1 MYLLNLGYQEIR
13 SAKFMSNS
21 LPGDM
26 TKNRPFY
33 TSVKNEEEI
42 FKKCHQA
49 KLPLILKGPTGCGK
63 SRFVD
68 AMAFDLNL
76 PIVTVA
82 CNEDTSATDLIGRF
96 LIKGNETVWQDGP
109 LTRAVRTGAL
119 LYLDEV
125 VEARE
130 DVIVLIH
137 SLSDYR
143 RILYID
149 ALTESVQCPESF
161 QLILSYNP
169 GYQKSFKDLKPST
182 KQRFVSIEFG
192 YAKPDVEAKIVM
204 TESGLEEKQCRALV
218 ALANKIRSLAEL
230 SLAES
235 VSTRLLVNAA
245 ILIKAGVESRSACEV
260 AIANALSD
268 DHDVIRAIN
277 DLISLYL

>member
-1 MYLLNLGYQEIR
+1 
-13 SAKFMSNS
+13 MSNS

-68 AMAFDLNL
+68 AMAFDLKL

-143 RILYID
+143 RVIYID
-149 ALTESVQCPESF
+149 ALTESIQCPENF

-192 YAKPDVEAKIVM
+192 YAKPDIEAKIVM
-204 TESGLEEKQCRALV
+204 TESGLEEKLCRALV
-218 ALANKIRSLAEL
+218 ALASKIRSLAEL

-245 ILIKAGVESRSACEV
+245 ILIKAGVEIRSACEV
-260 AIANALSD
+260 AISNALSD
-268 DHDVIRAIN
+268 DRDVVRAIN

>member
-1 MYLLNLGYQEIR
+1 
-13 SAKFMSNS
+13 MSNA
-21 LPGDM
+21 LPGDFLLA
-26 TKNRPFY
+26 RPFY
-33 TSVKNEEEI
+33 SNVKNEEDV
-42 FKKCHQA
+42 FKRCHQA
-49 KLPLILKGPTGCGK
+49 KLPVILKGPTGCGK

-68 AMAFDLNL
+68 AMAFDLKL
-76 PIVTVA
+76 PVVTVA

-109 LTRAVRTGAL
+109 LTRAVKTGAL

-143 RILYID
+143 RELYLD
-149 ALTESVQCPESF
+149 ALSERIKAPESF

-169 GYQKSFKDLKPST
+169 GYQKSFKELKPST

-192 YAKPDVEAKIVM
+192 YAKPEIEAKILRE
-204 TESGLEEKQCRALV
+204 ESKLDEKRCKSLV
-218 ALANKIRSLAEL
+218 SLANKIRSLHEL

-245 ILIKAGVESRSACEV
+245 ILINSGLNERQACEV
-260 AIANALSD
+260 AISNALSD
-268 DHDVIRAIN
+268 DQDAVKAIN

>member
-1 MYLLNLGYQEIR
+1 MNSNLPDNTNF
-13 SAKFMSNS
+13 S
-21 LPGDM
+21 
-26 TKNRPFY
+26 RPFY
-33 TSVKNEEEI
+33 NNVRNEEDV
-42 FKKCHQA
+42 FKRCHQA

-68 AMAFDLNL
+68 AMAFDLKL
-76 PIVTVA
+76 PLITVA

-149 ALTESVQCPESF
+149 ALSEKIVAPNSF

-169 GYQKSFKDLKPST
+169 GYQKSFKELKPST

-192 YAKPDVEAKIVM
+192 YAKPDIEAKIIRA
-204 TESGLEEKQCRALV
+204 ESELDEKRCRSLV
-218 ALANKIRSLAEL
+218 SLANKIRSLHEL

-245 ILIKAGVESRSACEV
+245 ILINSGLNEREACEV
-260 AIANALSD
+260 AISNALSD
-268 DHDVIRAIN
+268 DQDVIRALN
-277 DLISLYL
+277 DLVSLYM

>member
-1 MYLLNLGYQEIR
+1 M
-13 SAKFMSNS
+13 
-21 LPGDM
+21 
-26 TKNRPFY
+26 NRPFY
-33 TSVKNEEEI
+33 TTVKNEEEI

-68 AMAFDLNL
+68 AMAFDLKL
-76 PIVTVA
+76 PIITVA

-109 LTRAVRTGAL
+109 LTRAVKTGAL

-149 ALTESVQCPESF
+149 ATSESIHAPDSF

-182 KQRFVSIEFG
+182 KQRFVSIEFD
-192 YAKPDVEAKIVM
+192 YAKPDIEAKIVM
-204 TESGLEEKQCRALV
+204 AESGLEERMSKSLV
-218 ALANKIRSLAEL
+218 MLANKIRALHEL

-245 ILIKAGVESRSACEV
+245 ILIKSGVEARSACEV
-260 AIANALSD
+260 AISNSLSD
-268 DHDVIRAIN
+268 DRDVIKAIN
-277 DLISLYL
+277 ELVSLYL

>member
-1 MYLLNLGYQEIR
+1 M
-13 SAKFMSNS
+13 
-21 LPGDM
+21 
-26 TKNRPFY
+26 NRPFY
-33 TSVKNEEEI
+33 TNVKNEEEI

-68 AMAFDLNL
+68 AMAFDLKL
-76 PIVTVA
+76 PIITVA

-109 LTRAVRTGAL
+109 LTRAVKTGAL

-149 ALTESVQCPESF
+149 ALSESVSAPESF

-182 KQRFVSIEFG
+182 KQRFVSIEFD
-192 YAKPDVEAKIVM
+192 YAKPEIEMKIVM
-204 TESGLEEKQCRALV
+204 AESGLEEKMCKSLV
-218 ALANKIRSLAEL
+218 SLANKIRTLHEL

-245 ILIKAGVESRSACEV
+245 ILIKSGVSARAACEV
-260 AIANALSD
+260 TISNALSD
-268 DHDVIRAIN
+268 DRDVIKAIN
-277 DLISLYL
+277 ELVSLYL

>member
-1 MYLLNLGYQEIR
+1 M
-13 SAKFMSNS
+13 K
-21 LPGDM
+21 
-26 TKNRPFY
+26 RPFY
-33 TSVKNEEEI
+33 TNVKNEEEI

-68 AMAFDLNL
+68 AMAFDLKL
-76 PIVTVA
+76 PIITVA
-82 CNEDTSATDLIGRF
+82 CNEDTSATDLVGRF

-143 RILYID
+143 RTLYID
-149 ALTESVQCPESF
+149 ALSESIKCPDSF

-169 GYQKSFKDLKPST
+169 GYQKSFKELKPST
-182 KQRFVSIEFG
+182 KQRFVSLEFD
-192 YAKPDVEAKIVM
+192 YAKPDIETLIVKE
-204 TESGLEEKQCRALV
+204 ESGLDEKNCKSLV
-218 ALANKIRSLAEL
+218 ALANKIRTLHEL

-235 VSTRLLVNAA
+235 VSTRLLVNTA
-245 ILIKAGVESRSACEV
+245 ILIHAGVNPRVASEV
-260 AIANALSD
+260 SIANALSD
-268 DHDVIRAIN
+268 DRDVIRAIS
-277 DLISLYL
+277 DLVSLYL

>member
-1 MYLLNLGYQEIR
+1 M
-13 SAKFMSNS
+13 
-21 LPGDM
+21 
-26 TKNRPFY
+26 NRPFY
-33 TSVKNEEEI
+33 TTVKNEEEI

-68 AMAFDLNL
+68 AMAFDLKL
-76 PIVTVA
+76 PIITVA

-109 LTRAVRTGAL
+109 LTRAVKTGAI

-149 ALTESVQCPESF
+149 ATSESIHAPDSF

-182 KQRFVSIEFG
+182 KQRFVSIEFD
-192 YAKPDVEAKIVM
+192 YAKPDIEAKIVM
-204 TESGLEEKQCRALV
+204 TESGLEERMCKSLV
-218 ALANKIRSLAEL
+218 MLANKIRALHEL

-245 ILIKAGVESRSACEV
+245 ILIKSGVDARSACEV
-260 AIANALSD
+260 AVSNSLSD
-268 DHDVIRAIN
+268 DRDVIKAIN
-277 DLISLYL
+277 ELVSLYL

>member
-1 MYLLNLGYQEIR
+1 
-13 SAKFMSNS
+13 MSNT
-21 LPGDM
+21 LPGN
-26 TKNRPFY
+26 TIKNRPFY
-33 TSVKNEEEI
+33 TTVKNEEEI

-68 AMAFDLNL
+68 AMAFDLKL

-149 ALTESVQCPESF
+149 ALTESVQCPDSF

-192 YAKPDVEAKIVM
+192 YAKPDIETKIVM

-245 ILIKAGVESRSACEV
+245 ILIKAGVENRSACEV

-268 DHDVIRAIN
+268 DSDVIKAIN